1 MKGGAVVPSLLFD
14 LMWNY
19 GGGNENNFDL
29 LPKVP
34 CTRGYIQ
41 CLQPC
46 NRLLLTHTSTRDS
59 STLTGKSG
67 SVSCGV
73 TSPLSW
79 VLVLT
84 RFCVC
89 PSKVHFPVQC
99 KFWQLSGGLMVTSFK
114 TAYAVPRSTAPRAPA
129 PAAVHCCPIPSQEIL
144 TVLPQ
149 SLWGLWVLVHTRYIW
164 ALWVSLTVMGFY
176 SKHDFAPP
184 AVLLGLLLCPWRW
197 DSFSKSSQCH
207 AATAP
212 EPIILLW
219 LFCPWT
225 WGISLQLLQWWQLQ
239 HHDSSILMAINL

>member
-1 MKGGAVVPSLLFD
+1 M
-14 LMWNY
+14 
-19 GGGNENNFDL
+19 
-29 LPKVP
+29 
-34 CTRGYIQ
+34 RGQ
-41 CLQPC
+41 V
-46 NRLLLTHTSTRDS
+46 SRDS
-59 STLTGKSG
+59 AGEYQADEWAGVARLSWRVSGKWAGMCRAANLS
-67 SVSCGV
+67 SIRQMSRQVS
-73 TSPLSW
+73 LSW

-129 PAAVHCCPIPSQEIL
+129 PAAVHCCPIPSQETL